1 MHDHRMKKSKYYQ
14 DVKARRKRLNALII
28 FLILLFGAFLVY
40 LLFFYNPLEYKKEK
54 LMISAGICG
63 CVNQRAVYHLP
74 VNSILADL
82 IREAKG
88 VNRRADMTRVNLAKP
103 LMNDSVYHVPCK
115 SKAASVSMPKMSY
128 QPLQP
133 KTIQNKK
140 ADHINIFYGGL
151 PHTFML
157 LQIYPELDLITVTHL
172 PFYTSFSME
181 KQRLADFFFLM
192 GVDPTVYMVQNFFR
206 EKIDFYFVQ
215 HRQSFIDMVDYMG
228 GIPVYV
234 DTLFAK
240 EYKMMEGVRRLSGFH
255 SWEFIRFIDKETRKT
270 NLLLGSHLRMD
281 RQKLFMMSMYK
292 FFRSMNIAAQAN
304 NVRHVLSIS
313 QTNLSVEN
321 ASSLIEMGIK
331 MKNPKLELLTLPG
344 NPIYVNNVLYWEPRL
359 DTYIRKRSELIQSYG
374 G

>member
-1 MHDHRMKKSKYYQ
+1 
-14 DVKARRKRLNALII
+14 
-28 FLILLFGAFLVY
+28 
-40 LLFFYNPLEYKKEK
+40 
-54 LMISAGICG
+54 
-63 CVNQRAVYHLP
+63 
-74 VNSILADL
+74 
-82 IREAKG
+82 
-88 VNRRADMTRVNLAKP
+88 
-103 LMNDSVYHVPCK
+103 
-115 SKAASVSMPKMSY
+115 
-128 QPLQP
+128 
-133 KTIQNKK
+133 
-140 ADHINIFYGGL
+140 
-151 PHTFML
+151 
-157 LQIYPELDLITVTHL
+157 
-172 PFYTSFSME
+172 
-181 KQRLADFFFLM
+181 M

-234 DTLFAK
+234 DKVFA
-240 EYKMMEGVRRLSGFH
+240 GPCA
-255 SWEFIRFIDKETRKT
+255 